1 MEAMGAGASIKKIIY
16 LQLHL
21 ELAIVIDVSQFY
33 FPKNSLLVFYYK
45 IKIISFYVI
54 IQYIVII

>member
-1 MEAMGAGASIKKIIY
+1 MEAMGAGAVSKKFIY

-54 IQYIVII
+54 VYNT